1 MWDLPRPGIKPAS
14 PALAGRFFTTELPR
28 RSPAHSLGLYFQQAT
43 LRDEI
48 MSVAGIKEV
57 LLTGCYKTEGS
68 PNSVILSC
76 DMTFF
81 GCKCLSRSL
90 CIALCKLGPQTYYS
104 GHCFCGKFLKVF
116 HFDPRVSCLRWH
128 ASNGKL
134 TCYLA
139 SGVKSLTLYSSF
151 FFFFFY

>member
-1 MWDLPRPGIKPAS
+1 MCPSLVHACSVAQSCLTLDNPMDCSPAGSSVHGVSQAEYWSGLPCPPPRDLPDPGIKPAS

-48 MSVAGIKEV
+48 VSAAGIKEV

-81 GCKCLSRSL
+81 GCRCLSRPL
-90 CIALCKLGPQTYYS
+90 CIALCKLRPQT
-104 GHCFCGKFLKVF
+104 L
-116 HFDPRVSCLRWH
+116 LW
-128 ASNGKL
+128 
-134 TCYLA
+134 
-139 SGVKSLTLYSSF
+139 TLLLW
-151 FFFFFY
+151 